1 MIAYLDTNVFDH
13 LYKKIGC
20 TSADIAQLRK
30 AIYGHGLSMPIG
42 IHVLEEILLNRRA
55 SPQELV
61 ARVKLTLSLASIRR
75 MVKSCDQLITDDV
88 RSYAATGQPDRPLVS
103 AQIQNAITQ
112 GIAEL
117 IESDGEEFS
126 EELAEAFDDTRQRRE
141 RFLQSM
147 SAARQQLAALVGKL
161 PARLSYEDYFQRAA
175 GTTVERFAQRAGVL
189 DACRE
194 RGIAGLFEI
203 RSVRAAVGIALAL
216 SYGQT
221 FEGWAP
227 VPDYSVDSLHVPSAA
242 ATAEVFVTNDLR
254 LRAALERVAL
264 EHLRVMNLA
273 EFLAACTTT
282 AEEVD

>member
-13 LYKKIGC
+13 LYKRIGC
-20 TSADIAQLRK
+20 TSANIADLRK
-30 AIYGHGLSMPIG
+30 AIYGRGLSMPIG
-42 IHVLEEILLNRRA
+42 IHVLEELLLNRRA
-55 SPQELV
+55 SPQELA

-75 MVKSCDQLITDDV
+75 MVKPCDQLISDDI
-88 RSYAATGQPDRPLVS
+88 RSYAACGQPARPLVG

-126 EELAEAFDDTRQRRE
+126 EELAEALDETRQRRE

-147 SAARQQLAALVGKL
+147 SVARQQLAALVEKL
-161 PARLSYEDYFQRAA
+161 PARLGFEDYFQRVAR
-175 GTTVERFAQRAGVL
+175 TTVERFAQRAGVL
-189 DACRE
+189 EACRE
-194 RGIAGLFEI
+194 RGIAGLLEI
-203 RSVRAAVGIALAL
+203 RSVRAAVGIALSL

-221 FEGWAP
+221 FEGWPTAP
-227 VPDYSVDSLHVPSAA
+227 DDSAHCLHVPSAA
-242 ATAEVFVTNDLR
+242 ATAEIFVTNDLR

-264 EHLRVMNLA
+264 DHLRVMNLA
-273 EFLAACTTT
+273 EFLAACTT

>member
-30 AIYGHGLSMPIG
+30 AVYGRGLSMPIG
-42 IHVLEEILLNRRA
+42 IHVLEELLLDRRA

-75 MVKSCDQLITDDV
+75 MVKPCDQLVADDI

-117 IESDGEEFS
+117 IESDGEEFC
-126 EELAEAFDDTRQRRE
+126 EEMMEALEETRQSKE
-141 RFLQSM
+141 RFLQAMKVSQHQ
-147 SAARQQLAALVGKL
+147 AAALIETL
-161 PARLSYEDYFQRAA
+161 PSPISFEDYFQIAALRRA
-175 GTTVERFAQRAGVL
+175 EKFAQRVGVL
-189 DACRE
+189 EACRE
-194 RGIAGLFEI
+194 RGIAGLLKI
-203 RSVRAAVGIALAL
+203 KSVRAAIGTAQSFI
-216 SYGQT
+216 YGQS

-227 VPDYSVDSLHVPSAA
+227 ARGDSIDLLHVPSAA
-242 ATAEVFVTNDLR
+242 ATAEVFVSNDRR
-254 LRAALERVAL
+254 LREAVARVAL
-264 EHLRVMNLA
+264 DGLRVMSLA
-273 EFLAACTTT
+273 EFLAACRREDPV
-282 AEEVD
+282 A